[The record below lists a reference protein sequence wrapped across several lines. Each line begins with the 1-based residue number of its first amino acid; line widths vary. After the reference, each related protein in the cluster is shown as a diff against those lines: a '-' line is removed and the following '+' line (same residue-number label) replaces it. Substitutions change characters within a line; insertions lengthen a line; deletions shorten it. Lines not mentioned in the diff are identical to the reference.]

1 MKLFVALNLLEYIGT
16 VHKLLQFVIISNNNS
31 MIILPASPPCGV
43 NCDGS
48 PTEYR
53 LLYWTK
59 VHASY
64 NETGGCG
71 GGGGLMVWILR
82 LDQSRVRLISSNLT
96 GCYWG
101 HQERIWQTGGNLI
114 KISVI
119 NNSDLSDKI
128 AQSETEESARHKLN
142 LKAESELKGPGRPG
156 IVCDIRWIFNCICFI
171 ATYNIYLCFIG
182 SPLNP
187 INSEYNL
194 TKECRQH
201 QYSPLFGQTH
211 LPVVLII
218 LVVSSTVL
226 CWLWVGRPDF
236 DIWSADWA
244 RLGQA
249 GPGCMRR
256 EMGICIVTPR
266 AATQAVMDTNM
277 LLWSGAED

>member
-1 MKLFVALNLLEYIGT
+1 MLLRT
-16 VHKLLQFVIISNNNS
+16 
-31 MIILPASPPCGV
+31 
-43 NCDGS
+43 
-48 PTEYR
+48 
-53 LLYWTK
+53 
-59 VHASY
+59 
-64 NETGGCG
+64 
-71 GGGGLMVWILR
+71 
-82 LDQSRVRLISSNLT
+82 SRKNLT
-96 GCYWG
+96 DS
-101 HQERIWQTGGNLI
+101 GGNLI

>member
-1 MKLFVALNLLEYIGT
+1 MLLRT
-16 VHKLLQFVIISNNNS
+16 
-31 MIILPASPPCGV
+31 
-43 NCDGS
+43 
-48 PTEYR
+48 
-53 LLYWTK
+53 
-59 VHASY
+59 
-64 NETGGCG
+64 
-71 GGGGLMVWILR
+71 
-82 LDQSRVRLISSNLT
+82 SRKNLT
-96 GCYWG
+96 DS
-101 HQERIWQTGGNLI
+101 GGNLI

-201 QYSPLFGQTH
+201 QYSPLFGQIH

-226 CWLWVGRPDF
+226 CWL
-236 DIWSADWA
+236 
-244 RLGQA
+244 
-249 GPGCMRR
+249 
-256 EMGICIVTPR
+256 
-266 AATQAVMDTNM
+266 
-277 LLWSGAED
+277 